1 MRFWDYRANRRTSA
15 PAIEPITIRELKQH
29 LRIEDDGEDEY
40 LAALIQECTQELED
54 TTGLAL
60 ITQTWQLTLD
70 RWPTRGREPW
80 WDGVRQGSI
89 AELHGPANATDV
101 RLPRYPLASI
111 TSCTVYDEDGT
122 STAVTVGSTFDVD
135 TASLPGRL
143 TLQVGATWPV
153 ALRAN
158 NAIEIVYVAGYGAEP
173 DDVPTPIR
181 RAIRQLAAFA
191 YEHRGDG
198 CTPADAYVG
207 SGVDKLIR
215 RYEVLEV

>member
-1 MRFWDYRANRRTSA
+1 MRLWDYRANRRTSA
-15 PAIEPITIRELKQH
+15 PAVEPITIRELKQH

-40 LAALIQECTQELED
+40 LAVLIQECTQELED
-54 TTGLAL
+54 VTGLAL

-173 DDVPTPIR
+173 DDVPAPIR